1 MGKLLNF
8 ARTRPRW
15 LAVGRRSFMMVH
27 RGLRAVGYP
36 DLLGPIFRDMKM
48 IRGPLPLAAQ
58 DAPRVLFV
66 APRYWSTH
74 VAFQTSIAQALAIRG
89 AESAVVT
96 CGGALP
102 ACEITWAEKETVPVC
117 AKCTAYVRDLA
128 DLAGLSHHS
137 IAELAPSE
145 PVGVS
150 TDELRALTL
159 EQLL

>member
-1 MGKLLNF
+1 MRKLINL
-8 ARTRPRW
+8 ARSQPRC

-36 DLLGPIFRDMKM
+36 DLLGPVFRDMRM

-74 VAFQTSIAQALAIRG
+74 VAFQTSLAQAVAIRG
-89 AESAVVT
+89 GQSAVVT

-102 ACEITWAEKETVPVC
+102 ACEITWAERETVPPC

-128 DLAGLSHHS
+128 DLAGLRHHS

-145 PVGVS
+145 AVGVS
-150 TDELRALTL
+150 IDELRTLTL
-159 EQLL
+159 